1 MSTILVNEI
10 QDTAGKK
17 ILQNTGSILQV
28 VESGTIADTT
38 TTSKNTFADTNM
50 TVSITP
56 TSSSNKILVSLYA
69 VIRPN
74 FTGSMAR
81 GVLRVKRTVGST
93 DTTLLMT
100 DSTFYEHFQVRNVS
114 TEFSMVLA
122 FEFLDSPATTNQV
135 TYTVQNYL
143 RNDSGVTSLIIRGSS
158 RGTRMLA
165 KEISA

>member
-17 ILQNTGSILQV
+17 ILQNTGSILQI
-28 VESGTIADTT
+28 VESGTIADHTNQNT
-38 TTSKNTFADTNM
+38 NTFADTNM

-56 TSSSNKILVSLYA
+56 TSSSNKILVSFSA
-69 VIRPN
+69 VIRAN
-74 FTGSMAR
+74 FTGTLAR
-81 GVLRVKRTVGST
+81 GALRVKRTVGST

-100 DSTFYEHFQVRNVS
+100 DDFYEHFQVRNVS
-114 TEFSMVLA
+114 TEFSMVPN
-122 FEFLDSPATTNQV
+122 FEFLDSPSTTNQV
-135 TYTVQNYL
+135 TYTVQSYI
-143 RNDSGVTSLIIRGSS
+143 RNDSGATSVIVRGSS

>member
-17 ILQNTGSILQV
+17 ILQNTGSILQI
-28 VESGTIADTT
+28 VESGTIADHTNSST
-38 TTSKNTFADTNM
+38 NTFVDTNM
-50 TVSITP
+50 TGSSTP

-81 GVLRVKRTVGST
+81 GALRIKRTVGST

-100 DSTFYEHFQVRNVS
+100 DDFYEHFQIRNVS
-114 TEFSMVLA
+114 TEFSMVSA

-135 TYTVQNYL
+135 TYTVQSYL
-143 RNDSGVTSLIIRGSS
+143 RNDSGVPSLCVRGSS
-158 RGTRMLA
+158 RGTRILA

>member
-17 ILQNTGSILQV
+17 ILQNTGSILQI
-28 VESGTIADTT
+28 VESGTIADHTNSST
-38 TTSKNTFADTNM
+38 NTFVDTNM

-81 GVLRVKRTVGST
+81 GALRIKRTVGST

-100 DSTFYEHFQVRNVS
+100 DDFYEHFQIRNVS
-114 TEFSMVLA
+114 TEFSMVSA

-135 TYTVQNYL
+135 TYTVQRYL
-143 RNDSGVTSLIIRGSS
+143 RNDSGVTSLFVRGSS
-158 RGTRMLA
+158 RGTRILA

>member
-1 MSTILVNEI
+1 MSTIFEI
-10 QDTAGKK
+10 NTAGKK

-28 VESGTIADTT
+28 VDTIADH
-38 TTSKNTFADTNM
+38 TNSVQ
-50 TVSITP
+50 TLLLIQAGHAA
-56 TSSSNKILVSLYA
+56 SNKILVSLYA

-100 DSTFYEHFQVRNVS
+100 DSTFYEHFQIRNVS
-114 TEFSMVLA
+114 TEFFWWL

-135 TYTVQNYL
+135 TYTVQSYL